1 MGGKEY
7 MYIRMDKL
15 SCREKEEVWVY
26 FEHVKGLE
34 LNVPA
39 AVDEHLHHEL
49 EVLRV
54 ADVAAHGSE
63 VVTIQQQL
71 PK

>member
-1 MGGKEY
+1 M
-7 MYIRMDKL
+7 
-15 SCREKEEVWVY
+15 CAY
-26 FEHVKGLE
+26 FEHVKGLK

-39 AVDEHLHHEL
+39 AIDEHLHHEL

-54 ADVAAHGSE
+54 ADVAAHGGE

>member
-1 MGGKEY
+1 M
-7 MYIRMDKL
+7 
-15 SCREKEEVWVY
+15 CAY
-26 FEHVKGLE
+26 FEHVKGLK

-39 AVDEHLHHEL
+39 AIDEHLHHEL
-49 EVLRV
+49 EVFRV
-54 ADVAAHGSE
+54 ADVAAHGGE